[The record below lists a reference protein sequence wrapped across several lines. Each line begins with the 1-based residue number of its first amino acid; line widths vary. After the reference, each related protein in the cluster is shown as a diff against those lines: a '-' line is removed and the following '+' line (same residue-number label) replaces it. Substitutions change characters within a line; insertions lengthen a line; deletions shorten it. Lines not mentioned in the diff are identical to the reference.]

1 MGARARQQWRYGNYR
16 IHPSRASHLATPG
29 DYGVIESR
37 SEAFGDGF
45 LSVAALWINLGK
57 RGQKKS
63 GLSFQSPEE
72 HLREAGMCI
81 QERVAYCRVGQ
92 TPRRGA
98 AKALE
103 LEERKTV
110 RENHAIQRNRTEET
124 DSTFG
129 SLLVQ
134 NYQSGSLDRGH
145 EDAAILELNNTGRHP
160 FVSRSFGRSWRIPL
174 ATFTLQRLIHL
185 YQLQSAATCKAD

>member
-1 MGARARQQWRYGNYR
+1 
-16 IHPSRASHLATPG
+16 
-29 DYGVIESR
+29 
-37 SEAFGDGF
+37 
-45 LSVAALWINLGK
+45 
-57 RGQKKS
+57 
-63 GLSFQSPEE
+63 
-72 HLREAGMCI
+72 LREAGMCI

-160 FVSRSFGRSWRIPL
+160 
-174 ATFTLQRLIHL
+174 L

>member
-16 IHPSRASHLATPG
+16 IHPSRASHLATLG

-92 TPRRGA
+92 TPRREPQKLWNSKKERRCVRTMPSSVIELKKRIRPSALYWSKIIKAGA
-98 AKALE
+98 LIGDT
-103 LEERKTV
+103 KT
-110 RENHAIQRNRTEET
+110 
-124 DSTFG
+124 
-129 SLLVQ
+129 LL
-134 NYQSGSLDRGH
+134 
-145 EDAAILELNNTGRHP
+145 
-160 FVSRSFGRSWRIPL
+160 SW
-174 ATFTLQRLIHL
+174 
-185 YQLQSAATCKAD
+185 S